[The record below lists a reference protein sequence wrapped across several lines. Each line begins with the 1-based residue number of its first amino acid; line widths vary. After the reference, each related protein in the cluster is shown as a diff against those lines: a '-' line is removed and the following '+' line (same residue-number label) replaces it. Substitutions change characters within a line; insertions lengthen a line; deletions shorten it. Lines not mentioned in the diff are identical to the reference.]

1 MDIPQSR
8 DVTCLDQSCMSKNIC
23 WIITDVVMKLRKM
36 DSKNSSLLDIYLSTS
51 HSYLFCMNFC
61 LII

>member
-8 DVTCLDQSCMSKNIC
+8 DVTCLDQPCMSKNIC

-51 HSYLFCMNFC
+51 HSYLFA
-61 LII
+61 